1 VGLLNVPLRR
11 ARSRDVFGLQPLH
24 KAVGHGHLKV
34 AARLLADGGV
44 DSNSRCVHSNARG
57 WELCSIRI
65 RRYEPAE
72 RWPVGGTAASTTS
85 DASIISGAA
94 GVGR

>member
-1 VGLLNVPLRR
+1 VCLLNASLRR

-44 DSNSRCVHSNARG
+44 DSNSRCVHCNARG
-57 WELCSIRI
+57 WELCNLRL
-65 RRYEPAE
+65 RLCDPAE
-72 RWPVGGTAASTTS
+72 RWLLGGTAASTTRDCVS
-85 DASIISGAA
+85 PSVAA